1 MNIPNR
7 LISFFILIA
16 ICTGGTSAQLVRE
29 ANTTLNLPAEAPQY
43 NNFTF
48 TDAFPSLSP
57 FEQPVAIVSPP
68 GETNTLFIVEQ
79 AGKIMRISDMDSTPH
94 KSTFL
99 NITNQVRT
107 TYDEGLLGLAFHP
120 NFQNNRYF
128 YVFYTTKEGPRR
140 DRLSRFTAP
149 ADWNSTGSVDITTEY
164 ILIDQLDQNPNHNG
178 GDLHFGPE
186 DGYLYIPLGDE
197 GGGDDRYENS
207 QDIEKSFFSGIIRI
221 DVDKKPGS
229 LEPNPH
235 DDQGTDAVIR
245 DNGIARYGIPPDNP
259 FVGATH
265 YNGIPLTGN
274 VRTEFWAT
282 GLRSPWRMGF
292 DPLTG
297 RLFVGDV
304 GENAAE
310 EIHLINKGDNCG
322 WNYLEGTFDGPDAG
336 EAPPGFN
343 PVDPIFEY
351 PHESGSYSV
360 IGGRVY
366 RGGNFPGLFGKY
378 IFSETY
384 DGRIWALTETEEG
397 SGVFTDEV
405 IAGQSFLVAFGEHP
419 ATKEIL
425 AADYSDG
432 KIKQLTA
439 SGPATG
445 TLPETLSETGAF
457 SDVASLTPNAGFVA
471 YDTNADLWSDDA
483 EKQRWFSIPDLNDHA
498 GWARDDNWKLPTG
511 AVWIKHFDLRTDH
524 REPGVWKRLETR
536 FIVKTDEGIYGI
548 TYHWNET
555 DTEAFLVP
563 PEGTNETYTITRS
576 DNTTYQQTWSYPSR
590 SECMQCHTK
599 AGGYALSFNTRQL
612 NRDYTFGN
620 VTDNQIAQLAQAG
633 YFSNTVENITSLP
646 RIFPIDDESQSLH
659 ARVRSYFDV
668 NCSHCHRPES
678 ATPSAWN
685 GLMADPFVNAE
696 IYNGTIGFDNGNS
709 NACFAVPGEPGNS
722 VVLDR
727 MAGTVPF
734 QRMPPIGSN
743 RRDLIAEQVI
753 TDWIEQE
760 LHLYPTYEA
769 WRAQQSSDPGEPG
782 ADPDGDGASNDRERV
797 TRTDPHNPNDRLQYI
812 FQVNGNMLNFFY
824 NQLAGLDVAVE
835 TSSNLTH
842 WTEWIPAP
850 PSFPATNSPVLEQGP
865 VDDLPARYF
874 RLKVEEP

>member
-1 MNIPNR
+1 MHISNR
-7 LISFFILIA
+7 LIRLFILLI
-16 ICTGGTSAQLVRE
+16 ICTGSAFSQLVRE
-29 ANTTLNLPAEAPQY
+29 ANTTLNLPAAAPEY
-43 NNFTF
+43 NSFAF
-48 TDAFPSLSP
+48 TDAFPTLSP
-57 FEQPVAIVSPP
+57 FEKPVAIVSPP
-68 GETNTLFIVEQ
+68 GESNMLFIVEQ
-79 AGKIMRISDMDSTPH
+79 PGKIMRITDLDGTPQ
-94 KSTFL
+94 KSTFADFSSRIGL
-99 NITNQVRT
+99 S
-107 TYDEGLLGLAFHP
+107 YDQGLLGLAFHP
-120 NFQNNRYF
+120 NFQSNRYF
-128 YVFYTTKEGPRR
+128 YVFYTTSFPRR

-149 ADWNSTGSVDITTEY
+149 VDWDSSGTVDLSTEY
-164 ILIDQLDQNPNHNG
+164 ILIDQPDDSPNHNG

-197 GGGDDRYENS
+197 GEIEDRYENS
-207 QDIEKSFFSGIIRI
+207 QNIELNFFSGIIRI

-274 VRTEFWAT
+274 IRTEFWAT

-304 GENAAE
+304 GENARE
-310 EIHLINKGDNCG
+310 EIHLVNKGDNCG
-322 WNYLEGTFDGPDAG
+322 WDYLEGTIERIGAPTP
-336 EAPPGFN
+336 PPGFN
-343 PVDPIFEY
+343 PADPIFEY

-366 RGGNFPGLFGKY
+366 RGESLPQLFGKY
-378 IFSETY
+378 IFSESY
-384 DGRIWALTETEEG
+384 DGRVWALTETEEG

-405 IAGQSFLVAFGEHP
+405 IATESFLVAFGEHP

-425 AADYSDG
+425 AADYIDG

-445 TLPETLSETGAF
+445 SLPATLTDTGAF
-457 SDVASLTPNAGFVA
+457 SDLASLTPNSGIVA
-471 YDTNADLWSDDA
+471 YETNADLWSDDA
-483 EKQRWFSIPDLNDHA
+483 EKQRWFSIPDPNDHA
-498 GWARDDNWKLPTG
+498 GWARDKNWELPTG
-511 AVWIKHFDLRTDH
+511 AVWIKHFDLRTDLG
-524 REPGVWKRLETR
+524 EPGVWKRLETR
-536 FIVKTDEGIYGI
+536 FIVKTEDGIYGI
-548 TYHWNET
+548 TYQWNDT
-555 DTEAFLVP
+555 DTEAYLVP
-563 PEGTNETYTITRS
+563 AEGTNVTYTVTQP
-576 DNTTYQQTWSYPSR
+576 DNSTYQQTWGYPSR

-620 VTDNQIAQLAQAG
+620 VITNQVSQLAQSG
-633 YFSNTVENITSLP
+633 FFSNTVDDVTSLP

-696 IYNGTIGFDNGNS
+696 IYNGAIGFDNGNS
-709 NACFAVPGEPGNS
+709 NACFAVAGEPENS
-722 VVLDR
+722 VILDR
-727 MAGTVPF
+727 MAGTSPF

-753 TDWIEQE
+753 SDWIEQE
-760 LHLYPTYEA
+760 LHLYPTYEE
-769 WRAQQSSDPGEPG
+769 WRAQQTTDPGGPDE
-782 ADPDGDGASNDRERV
+782 DPDGDGVTNDRERIA
-797 TRTDPHNPNDRLQYI
+797 RTDPYNAQDRLQYD
-812 FQVNGNMLNFFY
+812 FQIDGNMLNFSY
-824 NQLAGLDVAVE
+824 NQLAGLDFNIE
-835 TSSNLTH
+835 TSTNLVE
-842 WTEWIPAP
+842 WTELNPAP
-850 PSFPATNSPVLEQGP
+850 PSFPAANSPAQEQGP
-865 VDDLPARYF
+865 VDDSPVRYF